1 MTKSNLL
8 IILVTLMLNGCQSN
22 AVQSNKLADYR
33 ATIISSMLPKKLGPI
48 TLVKA
53 KAELNSVIL
62 VFTKE
67 TYVDMSKLLEG
78 VTTDYCNRLETRH
91 LLNNGLIYQI
101 VMLDP
106 ENKIEFIGVI
116 SLDKCSS

>member
-1 MTKSNLL
+1 
-8 IILVTLMLNGCQSN
+8 MLNGCQSN

-53 KAELNSVIL
+53 KAELNNVIL

-78 VTTDYCNRLETRH
+78 VTTDYCSRLETRH

>member
-53 KAELNSVIL
+53 KAELNNVIL

-78 VTTDYCNRLETRH
+78 VTTDYCSRLETRH